1 MKLKNMKTF
10 EQHSSELNISDVSDS
25 NSSKK
30 IVSDIKKDIEK
41 LIEKHQLLAN
51 KEIDNDK
58 KQFLIGCVT
67 GLRRAILTLPLI
79 ETL

>member
-10 EQHSSELNISDVSDS
+10 EEKTSELNISDVSDS

-41 LIEKHQLLAN
+41 LIEKHQLLAD

-58 KQFLIGCVT
+58 KQFLMGCVA